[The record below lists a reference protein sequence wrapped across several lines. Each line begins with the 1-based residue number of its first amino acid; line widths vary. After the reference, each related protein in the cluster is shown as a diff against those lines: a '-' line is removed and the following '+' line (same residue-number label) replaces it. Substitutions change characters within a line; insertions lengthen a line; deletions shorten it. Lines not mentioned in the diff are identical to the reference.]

1 MSKSILLIFAHPDDE
16 SFITAGT
23 ACRYGDAGVRVAL
36 VCATLGGAGKLGEP
50 PIATREELPAVRD
63 RELRDACAILGI
75 DIVGLLGYRDR
86 ELAAAPPDA
95 VRDQLVRAI
104 RRERPDIV
112 ITFDPNGANV
122 HPDHVAISRFA
133 SDAIAAASDPR
144 WFPEAGPAHQVR
156 RVLWTL
162 NAATTWGS
170 ARPEDIATQPGVD
183 FIIDIA
189 PWRDRKARALRAH
202 RSQHVGI
209 ERIWFTPA
217 HSGDL
222 LSTEIFRLAW
232 GEASKERPARD
243 LFEGMEQGRERGSRK
258 QAAESREQ
266 EPHTQRPS
274 SPG

>member
-1 MSKSILLIFAHPDDE
+1 MSKGILLIFAHPDDE

-23 ACRYGDAGVRVAL
+23 ACRYADAGVRVAL

-50 PIATREELPAVRD
+50 PVATREELAVVREH
-63 RELRDACAILGI
+63 ELRDACAILGI
-75 DIVGLLGYRDR
+75 DIVGILGYQDR

-95 VRDQLVRAI
+95 VREQLVRAI

-122 HPDHVAISRFA
+122 HPDHVAISRFT
-133 SDAIAAASDPR
+133 SDAVAAAADPR
-144 WFPEAGPAHQVR
+144 WLPEVGSAHRVR

-170 ARPEDIATQPGVD
+170 APHTDIATHPGVD
-183 FIIDIA
+183 FIIDVA
-189 PWRDRKARALRAH
+189 LSRDRKARALRAH

-209 ERIWFTPA
+209 ERIWFAPA
-217 HSGDL
+217 HSADL

-232 GEASKERPARD
+232 GAEPSERPVGD
-243 LFEGMEQGRERGSRK
+243 LFEGIG
-258 QAAESREQ
+258 
-266 EPHTQRPS
+266 
-274 SPG
+274 